1 MTSKTITGARPLGVR
16 LTSAFGWLL
25 LSCGVSLLLYL
36 AYALLF
42 TNVAAGE
49 AQRDLRD
56 EWLQRVPPVAAA
68 SASEAP
74 EASASEPSDE
84 PAVPSGDG
92 IAMVEFARPGSATA
106 PVHEDPLI
114 ILDDVTT
121 DDLTRGPGH
130 YPGTAMP
137 GQPGNFAVAGH
148 RTTYGAPFFHLDVLR
163 AGDLV
168 HVTDRRGRRFT
179 YKVAGQRVVEPSDV
193 SVIASD
199 PLGTGRPTLTLT
211 TCNPRFSAAERLI
224 VHAQLVT

>member
-1 MTSKTITGARPLGVR
+1 MTSKTTAGAPLSVR

-25 LSCGVSLLLYL
+25 LSCGVSVLLYL

-49 AQRDLRD
+49 AQRDLRA
-56 EWLQRVPPVAAA
+56 EWLQRVPAATATPRETTATASGPTNDPV
-68 SASEAP
+68 
-74 EASASEPSDE
+74 
-84 PAVPSGDG
+84 VPSGDG
-92 IAMVEFARPGSATA
+92 IAMVEFARPGSAGA
-106 PVHEDPLI
+106 PVHEGPLI
-114 ILDDVTT
+114 VLDDITT

-148 RTTYGAPFFHLDVLR
+148 RTTYGAPFFHLDALR

-179 YKVAGQRVVEPSDV
+179 YEVARQRVVEPSNV

-199 PLGTGRPTLTLT
+199 PLGNGRPTLTLT

-224 VHAQLVT
+224 VHAQLIT